1 MDETNWTPEEVE
13 PPTEPAEPI
22 SLQDVFD
29 MDPMEAVAQVFQD
42 PVVVT
47 PPPDFTA
54 STDVSMDG
62 YTGMETQLPSFERF
76 STEQVT
82 DNPSRQGDLE
92 LAGQLR
98 AHLSG
103 GKIETPVPADVP
115 RRQQL
120 RDEQRRQQD
129 ARVEIR
135 REQKAGNSEAAT
147 RLADIERRARDAGST
162 TPLDDEL
169 AVAEAFPFDAIPERE
184 QPEQEPT
191 KTDPG
196 DAAKV
201 AELRRTP
208 VPLLTDYVGGNP
220 AWDMGGEGVVE
231 VLKEMV
237 AVLKRIDDKLPQKA
251 TYSE

>member
-62 YTGMETQLPSFERF
+62 YTGLETQLPSFERF
-76 STEQVT
+76 STE
-82 DNPSRQGDLE
+82 
-92 LAGQLR
+92 
-98 AHLSG
+98 
-103 GKIETPVPADVP
+103 KIETPEPADVP
-115 RRQQL
+115 RRQKL

-184 QPEQEPT
+184 QPEQEPP

>member
-62 YTGMETQLPSFERF
+62 YTGLETQLPSFERF
-76 STEQVT
+76 STE
-82 DNPSRQGDLE
+82 
-92 LAGQLR
+92 
-98 AHLSG
+98 
-103 GKIETPVPADVP
+103 KIETPEPADVP
-115 RRQQL
+115 RRQRL
-120 RDEQRRQQD
+120 RDERRRQQD
-129 ARVEIR
+129 ARVKIR
-135 REQKAGNSEAAT
+135 SEQKAGNSEAAT

-184 QPEQEPT
+184 QPEQEPP

>member
-1 MDETNWTPEEVE
+1 MMDENNWEPEEVE
-13 PPTEPAEPI
+13 PPAEPAEPI

-29 MDPMEAVAQVFQD
+29 MDPMETVA
-42 PVVVT
+42 T
-47 PPPDFTA
+47 PADFTA
-54 STDVSMDG
+54 SMDVSMEG
-62 YTGMETQLPSFERF
+62 YTGPGPPLPSFERF
-76 STEQVT
+76 STE
-82 DNPSRQGDLE
+82 
-92 LAGQLR
+92 
-98 AHLSG
+98 
-103 GKIETPVPADVP
+103 KIETPEPAEVP

-120 RDEQRRQQD
+120 RDEHRRRQD

-135 REQKAGNSEAAT
+135 QAQKAGNAEAAT

-169 AVAEAFPFDAIPERE
+169 AVTEAFPFDAIPERE
-184 QPEQEPT
+184 QPEQEPP

-196 DAAKV
+196 DAAKI
-201 AELRRTP
+201 AELRREP
-208 VPLLTDYVGGNP
+208 VPLLEFGNP
-220 AWDMGGEGVVE
+220 AWDLGGEGVVE

>member
-1 MDETNWTPEEVE
+1 MDENNWEPEEVE
-13 PPTEPAEPI
+13 PPAEPAEPI

-76 STEQVT
+76 STE
-82 DNPSRQGDLE
+82 
-92 LAGQLR
+92 
-98 AHLSG
+98 
-103 GKIETPVPADVP
+103 KIETPEPADVP

-135 REQKAGNSEAAT
+135 REQKAGNADAAT
-147 RLADIERRARDAGST
+147 RLAGIERRARDAGST

-169 AVAEAFPFDAIPERE
+169 AVTEAFPFDAIPERE
-184 QPEQEPT
+184 QPEQGPQ

>member
-62 YTGMETQLPSFERF
+62 YTGLETQLPSFERF
-76 STEQVT
+76 STE
-82 DNPSRQGDLE
+82 
-92 LAGQLR
+92 
-98 AHLSG
+98 
-103 GKIETPVPADVP
+103 KIETPEPADVP
-115 RRQQL
+115 RRQKL
-120 RDEQRRQQD
+120 RDEKRRQQD

-184 QPEQEPT
+184 QPEQEPP